1 MRKDNILFTV
11 IGILVGLILGF
22 FVANQINR
30 SQTAPTLNQPSK
42 NQPPSSESQGK
53 AAVPAV
59 AEALDNAEKNPDDF
73 AAQIK
78 AGEMF
83 AKISNFEKAIPYFEK
98 ASKIKPDDYKTLV
111 MLANSYFD
119 SKKWVD
125 AEQNYEKALAI
136 KSDDIGVRTDFAITF
151 VERENPDYDRAI
163 KELETSL
170 KLDANHQATLFNLA
184 FAYLKKG
191 DVKKAAE
198 IKAKLTPNS
207 ELAKKADELISLK

>member
-30 SQTAPTLNQPSK
+30 SQTAPTLNQTSK
-42 NQPPSSESQGK
+42 NQPSGSDTQGK

-83 AKISNFEKAIPYFEK
+83 AKISNFE
-98 ASKIKPDDYKTLV
+98 TRRL
-111 MLANSYFD
+111 
-119 SKKWVD
+119 
-125 AEQNYEKALAI
+125 
-136 KSDDIGVRTDFAITF
+136 
-151 VERENPDYDRAI
+151 
-163 KELETSL
+163 
-170 KLDANHQATLFNLA
+170 
-184 FAYLKKG
+184 
-191 DVKKAAE
+191 
-198 IKAKLTPNS
+198 
-207 ELAKKADELISLK
+207 